1 MRSGANFALRNEPK
15 KRHPDFL
22 DSWEEI
28 ANFTGRSVRTV
39 RRWAELYDFPVHQD
53 RLGIRGY
60 ASEIDAWM
68 AQPLSFRRPPDFQ
81 ANRRW
86 NEDLRK
92 DSNDLIE
99 QSQTLRE
106 QAQSARNWYN
116 HTRSEIRRRAGA

>member
-1 MRSGANFALRNEPK
+1 MRSGCVTKAKRCATGRSASCNIPNGYTRSMRSGANFALRNEPK

-92 DSNDLIE
+92 DSNDL
-99 QSQTLRE
+99 
-106 QAQSARNWYN
+106 
-116 HTRSEIRRRAGA
+116 